1 MKVLSQFRQI
11 IITSPAKLSLKND
24 SLAIKTVDAD
34 QEQALNQLSTLLV
47 DTDQCIITAPLLAAL
62 NSNHVNLVITNRHHL
77 PTLNSNR
84 LKISQQFGWNND
96 NKSTVWQAIIREKLK
111 MQAKLLSYLKLKS
124 FTIPK
129 STITD
134 PIEAQAAKMYFNQLF
149 GNSFARDFD
158 NNESINAQLNYG
170 YAIAVNFIAT
180 QIYSHG
186 YLPEIGI
193 HHHSVNNQL
202 NLACDLVEPFRPLVD
217 YLVYQHQDDKF
228 DQLARVRL
236 TDLLNLVVTYNG
248 KKYDTLSNCLIAYV
262 TDVLNALC
270 NKDAFRI
277 KLEVNH
283 EDYEAISHV

>member
-1 MKVLSQFRQI
+1 MKALSRFRQI
-11 IITSPAKLSLKND
+11 IITSPAKLSLRND
-24 SLAIKTVDAD
+24 SIVIKTVDTD
-34 QEQALNQLSTLLV
+34 QEQALSQLSTLLV
-47 DTDQCIITAPLLAAL
+47 DTDQCIITAPLLVAL

-84 LKISQQFGWNND
+84 LKISQQVGWNSD

-134 PIEAQAAKMYFNQLF
+134 SIEAQAAKMYFNQLF

-158 NNESINAQLNYG
+158 NNKSINAQLNYG
-170 YAIAVNFIAT
+170 YAIAVNFIVT

-193 HHHSVNNQL
+193 HEELAKHLTASMKL
-202 NLACDLVEPFRPLVD
+202 NVV
-217 YLVYQHQDDKF
+217 
-228 DQLARVRL
+228 
-236 TDLLNLVVTYNG
+236 LLQY
-248 KKYDTLSNCLIAYV
+248 
-262 TDVLNALC
+262 
-270 NKDAFRI
+270 
-277 KLEVNH
+277 
-283 EDYEAISHV
+283 